1 MGTTGDVLS
10 ERGEVTRVFVVEFNG
25 PELERLKALLSI
37 IIEDAKYDVRVA
49 VDLDGFKVSIDWGVW
64 SPGSGTL
71 KR

>member
-1 MGTTGDVLS
+1 M
-10 ERGEVTRVFVVEFNG
+10 FVVEFNG